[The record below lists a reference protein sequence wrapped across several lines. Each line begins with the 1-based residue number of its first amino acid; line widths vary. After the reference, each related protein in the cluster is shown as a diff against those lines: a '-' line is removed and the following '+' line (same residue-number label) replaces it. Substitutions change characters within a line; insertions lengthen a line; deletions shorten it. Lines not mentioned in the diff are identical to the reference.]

1 MLPIMVSAGHSAV
14 GALITILLLV
24 RWMLLVQVAIPLIRW
39 PWVPLLEALLWIGA
53 WTSITPRGMS
63 LKPPLLS
70 LYLFALVV
78 NNNSVIHQRLVIGV
92 SIGHKMEL
100 QTVIKTLEKI
110 TLLNII
116 ISHLIQSVM

>member
-24 RWMLLVQVAIPLIRW
+24 RWSLLVYIAIPLIRW
-39 PWVPLLEALLWIGA
+39 PQVPLLEALLWIGA

-70 LYLFALVV
+70 LYLFALIV
-78 NNNSVIHQRLVIGV
+78 NNNSVVH
-92 SIGHKMEL
+92 
-100 QTVIKTLEKI
+100 
-110 TLLNII
+110 
-116 ISHLIQSVM
+116 